1 MGSLPG
7 CDKVHSPT
15 AEPQAT
21 PRSSKSLASCTQYD
35 SALHHMWLVRSLFRG
50 PQLPFQMETGRG
62 DPSTAPPTRATLLRL
77 LSWWRGGKR
86 ASRDGKWEGMAL
98 EGGRQAALVGPVP
111 RKVGGG
117 SGAGLGWWHL
127 FWVFCRAG
135 PPWVSRAARITRREW
150 RWGWGKSGQTGTYT
164 TNVCSEKYSKI
175 VMQR

>member
-1 MGSLPG
+1 M
-7 CDKVHSPT
+7 V
-15 AEPQAT
+15 A
-21 PRSSKSLASCTQYD
+21 
-35 SALHHMWLVRSLFRG
+35 RSLFRG

-86 ASRDGKWEGMAL
+86 ASRDGKWEGTAV

-150 RWGWGKSGQTGTYT
+150 RWAYHTILSQHGCASNKAEVTDPLSRHIPRTMVLCPSERWLSCFTQAFSGP
-164 TNVCSEKYSKI
+164 
-175 VMQR
+175 RF